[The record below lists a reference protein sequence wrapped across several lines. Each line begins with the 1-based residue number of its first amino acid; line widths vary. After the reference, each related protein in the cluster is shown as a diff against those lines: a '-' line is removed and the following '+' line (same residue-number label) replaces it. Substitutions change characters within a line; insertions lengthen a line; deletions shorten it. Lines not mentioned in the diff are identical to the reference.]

1 MSEKNGDKARFQKNR
16 KRSMLRRAKLREASA
31 GTAPAAP
38 KRFAHAKTTP
48 PKSAA

>member
-16 KRSMLRRAKLREASA
+16 KRSMLRRAKLREATA
-31 GTAPAAP
+31 AAPAAP